1 MVLRLAYPH
10 MFYIL
15 GPILLFCAVY
25 RLFFYRH
32 PIYSFPLTEAFARE
46 KFGIIIPYRKIV
58 SFLRFVSLCLLLFL
72 VGRPWW
78 VDENSRINIEGI
90 DIVIAMDVSQSMFVF
105 DDLKDRRPRIKVAK
119 DEAIRFIE
127 KRTDDPIG
135 LVLFGKEAV
144 SCCPLT
150 LDKTMLKEIVGGVE
164 INEIIDGT
172 ETWLGTGLATAINRL
187 RSSKAKSKVV
197 ILLTDGEPTGTE
209 KIDPNLA
216 MTLAQQFG
224 VKVYTVGIGNPNGA
238 YIQDP
243 LFGIRQVRM
252 NLNTALLQDIAQKTG
267 GKFFRASNPSD
278 MRQIYNTI
286 DSLEK
291 TSYESTFYH
300 KYYEAFLWFIWIL
313 LLLIGLEL
321 VLRLFWWRGI

>member
-15 GPILLFCAVY
+15 GPILLLCAVY
-25 RLFFYRH
+25 RLFFYKY
-32 PIYSFPLTEAFARE
+32 PTYLFSLTEVFARE
-46 KFGIIIPYRKIV
+46 KFGIIIPYRKII
-58 SFLRFVSLCLLLFL
+58 SILRFISLCLLLFL
-72 VGRPWW
+72 VCRPWW
-78 VDENSRINIEGI
+78 VDENSRINVEGI
-90 DIVIAMDVSQSMFVF
+90 DIVIALDVSQSMFVF

-127 KRTDDPIG
+127 KRIDDPIG

-144 SCCPLT
+144 SRCPLT
-150 LDKTMLKEIVGGVE
+150 LDKTMLKEIVGGIE
-164 INEIIDGT
+164 INEIINGT

-187 RSSKAKSKVV
+187 RSSKAKSKVI

-216 MTLAQQFG
+216 ITLAQQFG
-224 VKVYTVGIGNPNGA
+224 VKVYTIGIGNPNGA

-243 LFGIRQVRM
+243 LFGVQQVRM
-252 NLNTALLQDIAQKTG
+252 NLNTDLLQNIAQKTG
-267 GKFFRASNPSD
+267 GQFFRASNPSD

-286 DSLEK
+286 DALEK
-291 TSYESTFYH
+291 TEYESTYYH
-300 KYYEAFLWFIWIL
+300 RYYEAFLWFIWFL
-313 LLLIGLEL
+313 LFLIGFEL
-321 VLRLFWWRGI
+321 MLRLFLWRGI

>member
-1 MVLRLAYPH
+1 
-10 MFYIL
+10 L
-15 GPILLFCAVY
+15 GPILLLCALY
-25 RLFFYRH
+25 RLFFYRY
-32 PIYSFPLTEAFARE
+32 PVYSYPLTEILARE
-46 KFGIIIPYRKIV
+46 KFGIIIPYRKIL
-58 SFLRFVSLCLLLFL
+58 SFLRFAGLCLLLFL
-72 VGRPWW
+72 VARPWW
-78 VDENSRINIEGI
+78 VDENSRINIEGV
-90 DIVIAMDVSQSMFVF
+90 DIIIAMDVSQSMFVF

-127 KRTDDPIG
+127 KRIDDPIG

-144 SCCPLT
+144 SRCPLT
-150 LDKTMLKEIVGGVE
+150 LDKTMLKDIVGGVE

-243 LFGIRQVRM
+243 LYGIQQVRM
-252 NLNTALLQDIAQKTG
+252 NLNTSLLQDIAQKTG
-267 GKFFRASNPSD
+267 GKFFRASNPTD
-278 MRQIYNTI
+278 MRQIYDTI
-286 DSLEK
+286 NSLEK
-291 TSYESTFYH
+291 TEYESTFYH
-300 KYYEAFLWFIWIL
+300 RYYEAFLAFIWIV